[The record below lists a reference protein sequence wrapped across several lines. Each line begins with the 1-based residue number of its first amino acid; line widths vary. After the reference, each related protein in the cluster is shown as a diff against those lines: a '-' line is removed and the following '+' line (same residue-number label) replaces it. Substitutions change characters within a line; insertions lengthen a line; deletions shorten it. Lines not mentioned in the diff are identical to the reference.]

1 MIADKICRYLSRLDG
16 VEVANTNESGS
27 RYFNA
32 PGVKIRVSD
41 HIAFSFNPTT
51 TLNIIC
57 DIKTDTFAV
66 FYGSRIMAIKNYDR
80 LKELLRNF
88 VMVCDTLAPLA
99 DIRNKPKIIEKV
111 VEKVIEKKV
120 EVVVEKTVERP
131 VPTPTLDGVVSYVP
145 AQNNSDW
152 LYIGDLPTSQKTGAY
167 NNVMN
172 MKKIA
177 SHSKKKKK

>member
-1 MIADKICRYLSRLDG
+1 MIATKIYRYLSRLDG

-27 RYFNA
+27 HYFNA

-41 HIAFSFNPTT
+41 HIACSFNPTT
-51 TLNIIC
+51 TLNIVC
-57 DIKTDTFAV
+57 DIKTDSFAV
-66 FYGSRIMAIKNYDR
+66 FYGSRIIPIKTYEQ

-88 VMVCDTLAPLA
+88 VMVCDILAPLA
-99 DIRNKPKIIEKV
+99 NIRNKPKIIEKV
-111 VEKVIEKKV
+111 VEKKV

-152 LYIGDLPTSQKTGAY
+152 LYIGDLSTSQKTGAY

-177 SHSKKKKK
+177 PHSKKKKK

>member
-27 RYFNA
+27 RYFKA

-51 TLNIIC
+51 TLNIVC
-57 DIKTDTFAV
+57 DRLTDSFAV
-66 FYGSRIMAIKNYDR
+66 FYGSRIIPIQNYTQ

-88 VMVCDTLAPLA
+88 VLVCDVLAPLA
-99 DIRNKPKIIEKV
+99 DIRNKPKVIEKV
-111 VEKVIEKKV
+111 VEKKI
-120 EVVVEKTVERP
+120 EVVVEKTIEHP
-131 VPTPTLDGVVSYVP
+131 VSAPTSDGIVSYVP

-152 LYIGDLPTSQKTGAY
+152 LYIGDLPSSRKTGAY

-172 MKKIA
+172 MKKLA

>member
-41 HIAFSFNPTT
+41 HLAFSYNPTT

-57 DIKTDTFAV
+57 DIKTDTFVV
-66 FYGSRIMAIKNYDR
+66 FYGSRIIPIQNYKQLR
-80 LKELLRNF
+80 ELLCNF

-99 DIRNKPKIIEKV
+99 NIRNKS
-111 VEKVIEKKV
+111 KVIEREVIVKKP
-120 EVVVEKTVERP
+120 VVA
-131 VPTPTLDGVVSYVP
+131 TPSHGDSNWIWV
-145 AQNNSDW
+145 
-152 LYIGDLPTSQKTGAY
+152 GDLDDSHKAGCLR
-167 NNVMN
+167 NVENIRKMVATRPKPN
-172 MKKIA
+172 
-177 SHSKKKKK
+177 KKKGK

>member
-1 MIADKICRYLSRLDG
+1 MIATKICRYLSRLDG

-27 RYFNA
+27 HYFNA

-41 HIAFSFNPTT
+41 HIACSFNPTT
-51 TLNIIC
+51 TLNIVC
-57 DIKTDTFAV
+57 DIKTDSFVV
-66 FYGSRIMAIKNYDR
+66 FYGSRIIPIKNYSQ

-88 VMVCDTLAPLA
+88 VMVCDILAPLA
-99 DIRNKPKIIEKV
+99 NIRNKPKIIEKIV
-111 VEKVIEKKV
+111 EKKV

-152 LYIGDLPTSQKTGAY
+152 LYIGDLPTSRKTGAY

>member
-41 HIAFSFNPTT
+41 HLAFSYNPTT

-57 DIKTDTFAV
+57 DIKTDTFVV
-66 FYGSRIMAIKNYDR
+66 FYGSRIMAIKNYNK

-99 DIRNKPKIIEKV
+99 NIRNKS
-111 VEKVIEKKV
+111 KVIEREVIMKKP
-120 EVVVEKTVERP
+120 VVA
-131 VPTPTLDGVVSYVP
+131 TPSHGDSNWIWV
-145 AQNNSDW
+145 
-152 LYIGDLPTSQKTGAY
+152 GDLDDSHKAGCLR
-167 NNVMN
+167 NVENIRKMVTTRPKPN
-172 MKKIA
+172 
-177 SHSKKKKK
+177 KKKGK

>member
-41 HIAFSFNPTT
+41 HLAFSYNPKT

-57 DIKTDTFAV
+57 DIKTDTFVV
-66 FYGSRIMAIKNYDR
+66 FYGSRIMAIKNYNK

-88 VMVCDTLAPLA
+88 VMVCDILAPLA
-99 DIRNKPKIIEKV
+99 NIRNKS
-111 VEKVIEKKV
+111 KVIER
-120 EVVVEKTVERP
+120 EVIVEKP
-131 VPTPTLDGVVSYVP
+131 VVAAPSHGDSNWIWV
-145 AQNNSDW
+145 
-152 LYIGDLPTSQKTGAY
+152 GDLDDSHKAGCLR
-167 NNVMN
+167 NVENIRKMVTTRPKPN
-172 MKKIA
+172 
-177 SHSKKKKK
+177 KKKGK

>member
-1 MIADKICRYLSRLDG
+1 MIATKICRYLSRLDG

-41 HIAFSFNPTT
+41 HLAFSYNPTT

-57 DIKTDTFAV
+57 DIKTDTFVV
-66 FYGSRIMAIKNYDR
+66 FYGSRIMAIKNYNK

-99 DIRNKPKIIEKV
+99 NIRNKS
-111 VEKVIEKKV
+111 KVIER
-120 EVVVEKTVERP
+120 EVIVEKP
-131 VPTPTLDGVVSYVP
+131 VVAAPSRGDSNWIWV
-145 AQNNSDW
+145 
-152 LYIGDLPTSQKTGAY
+152 GDLDDSHKAGCLR
-167 NNVMN
+167 NVENIRKMVTTRPKPN
-172 MKKIA
+172 
-177 SHSKKKKK
+177 KKKGK

>member
-41 HIAFSFNPTT
+41 HLAFSYNPTT

-57 DIKTDTFAV
+57 DIKTDTFVV
-66 FYGSRIMAIKNYDR
+66 FYGSRIMAIKNYNK

-99 DIRNKPKIIEKV
+99 NIRNKS
-111 VEKVIEKKV
+111 KVIEREVIVKKP
-120 EVVVEKTVERP
+120 VVA
-131 VPTPTLDGVVSYVP
+131 TPSQGDPNWIWV
-145 AQNNSDW
+145 
-152 LYIGDLPTSQKTGAY
+152 GDLDDSHKAGCLR
-167 NNVMN
+167 NVENIRKMVTTRPKPN
-172 MKKIA
+172 
-177 SHSKKKKK
+177 KKKGK

>member
-1 MIADKICRYLSRLDG
+1 MIATKICRYLSRLDG

-27 RYFNA
+27 HYFNA

-41 HIAFSFNPTT
+41 HIACSFNPTT
-51 TLNIIC
+51 TLNIVC
-57 DIKTDTFAV
+57 DIKTDSFVV
-66 FYGSRIMAIKNYDR
+66 FYGSRIIPIKNYLQ

-88 VMVCDTLAPLA
+88 VMVCDILAPLA

-111 VEKVIEKKV
+111 VEKKV
-120 EVVVEKTVERP
+120 EVVVEKIVERA

-152 LYIGDLPTSQKTGAY
+152 LYIGDLPTSRKTGAY

>member
-1 MIADKICRYLSRLDG
+1 MISTKICRYLSRLDG

-41 HIAFSFNPTT
+41 HISYRCNPTT
-51 TLNIIC
+51 TLNIVC
-57 DIKTDTFAV
+57 DALTDSFAV
-66 FYGSRIMAIKNYDR
+66 FYGSRIIPLQNYKQLR
-80 LKELLRNF
+80 ELLRNF
-88 VMVCDTLAPLA
+88 VMVCDILAPLA
-99 DIRNKPKIIEKV
+99 DIRNKSKIIK
-111 VEKVIEKKV
+111 KKV
-120 EVVVEKTVERP
+120 EVVVEKTIERP
-131 VPTPTLDGVVSYVP
+131 VPTPTSDGVVSYVP

>member
-1 MIADKICRYLSRLDG
+1 MIATKICRYLSRLDG

-27 RYFNA
+27 HYFNA
-32 PGVKIRVSD
+32 LGVKIRVSD
-41 HIAFSFNPTT
+41 HIACSFNPTT
-51 TLNIIC
+51 TLNIVC
-57 DIKTDTFAV
+57 DIKTDSFAV
-66 FYGSRIMAIKNYDR
+66 FYGSRIIPIKTYEQ

-88 VMVCDTLAPLA
+88 VMVCDILAPLA

-111 VEKVIEKKV
+111 VEKKV
-120 EVVVEKTVERP
+120 EVVVEKTVERA

-177 SHSKKKKK
+177 SHSKKKKKK

>member
-41 HIAFSFNPTT
+41 HLAFSYNPTT

-57 DIKTDTFAV
+57 DIKTDTFVV
-66 FYGSRIMAIKNYDR
+66 FYGSRIMAIKNYNK

-99 DIRNKPKIIEKV
+99 NIRNKS
-111 VEKVIEKKV
+111 KVIERKV
-120 EVVVEKTVERP
+120 IVEKP
-131 VPTPTLDGVVSYVP
+131 VIAPLSHGDSNWIWV
-145 AQNNSDW
+145 
-152 LYIGDLPTSQKTGAY
+152 GDLDDSHKAGCLR
-167 NNVMN
+167 NVENIRKMVTTRPKPN
-172 MKKIA
+172 
-177 SHSKKKKK
+177 KKKGK

>member
-1 MIADKICRYLSRLDG
+1 MIADKICRYLSRLNG

-41 HIAFSFNPTT
+41 HLAFSYNPTT

-57 DIKTDTFAV
+57 DIKTDTFVV
-66 FYGSRIMAIKNYDR
+66 FYGSRIMAIKNYNK

-99 DIRNKPKIIEKV
+99 NIRNKS
-111 VEKVIEKKV
+111 KVIER
-120 EVVVEKTVERP
+120 EVIVEKP
-131 VPTPTLDGVVSYVP
+131 VIAAPSQGDSNWIWV
-145 AQNNSDW
+145 
-152 LYIGDLPTSQKTGAY
+152 GDLDDSHKAGCLR
-167 NNVMN
+167 NVENIRKMVTTRPKPN
-172 MKKIA
+172 
-177 SHSKKKKK
+177 KKKGK

>member
-1 MIADKICRYLSRLDG
+1 MIATKICRYLSRLNG

-41 HIAFSFNPTT
+41 HLAFSYNPTT

-57 DIKTDTFAV
+57 DIKTDTFVV
-66 FYGSRIMAIKNYDR
+66 FYGSRIMAIKNYNK

-99 DIRNKPKIIEKV
+99 NIRNKS
-111 VEKVIEKKV
+111 KVIER
-120 EVVVEKTVERP
+120 EVIVEKP
-131 VPTPTLDGVVSYVP
+131 VVAAPSHGDSNWIWV
-145 AQNNSDW
+145 
-152 LYIGDLPTSQKTGAY
+152 GDLDDSHKAGCLR
-167 NNVMN
+167 NVENIRKMVTTRPKPN
-172 MKKIA
+172 
-177 SHSKKKKK
+177 KKKGK

>member
-41 HIAFSFNPTT
+41 HLAFSYNPTT

-57 DIKTDTFAV
+57 DIKTDTFVV
-66 FYGSRIMAIKNYDR
+66 FYGSRIMAIKNYNK

-99 DIRNKPKIIEKV
+99 NIRNKPKVIEREV
-111 VEKVIEKKV
+111 IVEK
-120 EVVVEKTVERP
+120 P
-131 VPTPTLDGVVSYVP
+131 VLAAPSHGDSNWIWV
-145 AQNNSDW
+145 
-152 LYIGDLPTSQKTGAY
+152 GDLDDSHKAGCLR
-167 NNVMN
+167 NVENIRKMVATRPKPN
-172 MKKIA
+172 
-177 SHSKKKKK
+177 KKKGK

>member
-1 MIADKICRYLSRLDG
+1 MIATKICRYLSRLDG

-41 HIAFSFNPTT
+41 HISYRCNPTT
-51 TLNIIC
+51 TLNIVC
-57 DIKTDTFAV
+57 DALTDSFAV
-66 FYGSRIMAIKNYDR
+66 FYGSRIIPLQNYKQLR
-80 LKELLRNF
+80 ELLRNF
-88 VMVCDTLAPLA
+88 VMVCDILAPLA

-111 VEKVIEKKV
+111 VEKKV
-120 EVVVEKTVERP
+120 EVVVEKTVERA

-177 SHSKKKKK
+177 SHSKKKKKK